1 MDPLT
6 AINLFA
12 FGAMVLAWIW
22 LPLQRTQD

>member
-1 MDPLT
+1 MDALT

-22 LPLQRTQD
+22 LPLRREQE